1 MQLFSTIRL
10 KTKTNCD
17 LGTGVFLRF
26 RQLAFD
32 FSLALRDIFLLS
44 RKALYCSEVQCKREL
59 GLVLSGAPSD
69 VWL

>member
-17 LGTGVFLRF
+17 LSIRVFLRF

-32 FSLALRDIFLLS
+32 FSLALRDISLLS
-44 RKALYCSEVQCKREL
+44 RKALYRSEVQCKRKLE
-59 GLVLSGAPSD
+59 LVLSGAPSD

>member
-17 LGTGVFLRF
+17 LGTRVFLRF

-59 GLVLSGAPSD
+59 GLVLSRAPSD
-69 VWL
+69 V